1 MITAA
6 CGARD
11 ASKKRLAAWFITA
24 TESMLLTV
32 AVGGTFAFIHRAA
45 ERDCPINLRH
55 APAA

>member
-32 AVGGTFAFIHRAA
+32 AVGGKLPLFTELPRKVILG
-45 ERDCPINLRH
+45 N
-55 APAA
+55 